1 MKTQSATKKIT
12 FEQMPILISQLI
24 AEIGEVKQMFK
35 VLETRIKLSKDKGE
49 MVKGFTAIGKRWKIS
64 NETIAKLIKQGAPIH
79 KVANSYRTYTK
90 ELDTYLSN

>member
-1 MKTQSATKKIT
+1 
-12 FEQMPILISQLI
+12 
-24 AEIGEVKQMFK
+24 
-35 VLETRIKLSKDKGE
+35 